1 MGNYFSIFGNDAK
14 TATDT
19 LIYLK
24 DTKNPFEVANYKKAT
39 DIALSYGLLT
49 NPEKNHA
56 QEYLNL
62 TTLEAIN
69 VIKGEFA
76 ICSVKFFEQ
85 VINFLS
91 KSPMVEL
98 INDKVVSLDQS
109 IATISSGYKIN
120 SKIYVVCNGAAASSL
135 LSDYNVLPI
144 YQGVG
149 SALAVNS
156 ETFNLGLNWSFA
168 R

>member
-1 MGNYFSIFGNDAK
+1 MLTAVELTKSYPDKKITLIGPFSQTGSASVAAGAMHAVFGEIEAHFDDSLGDQKQFELGFKSKEYWANYFSIFGNDAK

-76 ICSVKFFEQ
+76 ICSVKFF
-85 VINFLS
+85 
-91 KSPMVEL
+91 
-98 INDKVVSLDQS
+98 
-109 IATISSGYKIN
+109 
-120 SKIYVVCNGAAASSL
+120 
-135 LSDYNVLPI
+135 
-144 YQGVG
+144 
-149 SALAVNS
+149 
-156 ETFNLGLNWSFA
+156 LNK
-168 R
+168 

>member
-1 MGNYFSIFGNDAK
+1 
-14 TATDT
+14 
-19 LIYLK
+19 
-24 DTKNPFEVANYKKAT
+24 
-39 DIALSYGLLT
+39 
-49 NPEKNHA
+49 
-56 QEYLNL
+56 
-62 TTLEAIN
+62 
-69 VIKGEFA
+69 
-76 ICSVKFFEQ
+76 
-85 VINFLS
+85 
-91 KSPMVEL
+91 MVEL

-156 ETFNLGLNWSFA
+156 ETFNFGSELVVRTVNRGGAQCGIHLVPRANGTHYIGAGNYLAPFDERDDHRFETIRYLIDTVEEDIIGSKNTYNFRGSLLMGKRPRSFDGWPIFWTF
-168 R
+168 